1 MSLSIKELKEK
12 ISQVQQDLRKLAE
25 DGGTIQAISTLR
37 SYKEYLEDELKILEQ
52 NERSNR

>member
-12 ISQVQQDLRKLAE
+12 ISKVEQDLRKLAE
-25 DGGTIQAISTLR
+25 QGSTIQAVSTLS

-52 NERSNR
+52 NERTNR

>member
-25 DGGTIQAISTLR
+25 DGGTIQAISTLS

>member
-12 ISQVQQDLRKLAE
+12 ISKVEQDLRKLAE
-25 DGGTIQAISTLR
+25 QGGTIQAVSTLS

-52 NERSNR
+52 NERANR